1 MGNKN
6 IFFDTN
12 EKLEK
17 LVQNNFQIEKI
28 ILKCLIN
35 KNMSDNKQKQ
45 IGADSSTQRE
55 IEAKIVAK
63 IEIEENFKSEKNVSI
78 EYIDSNNI
86 KDEVK
91 FEFDFYN
98 KEKKIIGEIYAG
110 IGKISPGS
118 RKKVITDC
126 FKMVYAEKL
135 LGYPCDKRLIFI
147 DEKIKSVFEG
157 YSWAAK
163 AIDSYGIEIKV
174 EGISEEDMEKLK
186 NTKELQRHSNHKQ

>member
-1 MGNKN
+1 M
-6 IFFDTN
+6 
-12 EKLEK
+12 
-17 LVQNNFQIEKI
+17 
-28 ILKCLIN
+28 IN
-35 KNMSDNKQKQ
+35 DQQKQ

-63 IEIEENFKSEKNVSI
+63 IEKEENFKSVKSVTI
-78 EYIDSNNI
+78 EYLDSDNL

-98 KEKKIIGEIYAG
+98 AKKKIIGEIYAG
-110 IGKISPGS
+110 IDKISPGS

-135 LGYPCDKRLIFI
+135 LGCPCDKRLIFI

-157 YSWAAK
+157 QSWAAK

-174 EGISEEDMEKLK
+174 EGISEEDMEKLRD
-186 NTKELQRHSNHKQ
+186 TKKLQQHSNHKQ